1 VPNRNLVFYLST
13 QDQNFVSPFAC
24 SLLQRHQLSTVLLH
38 NGPFGLP
45 NPSVP
50 LGYAFSFDDFTE
62 SIDIEELL
70 RPGNGSLGTQA
81 IRDHAQDIEDR
92 LGLRILDAI
101 RSDRHVGWGFVSG
114 GVYPRSR
121 FGVIEHD
128 TVITIAIKVV
138 HFIEKLFD
146 RLDPAACVTSYS
158 TLFGNLLG
166 SVAEAKDIPVR
177 TRASTRAGNKANWAV
192 DRYFTPFKFD
202 ESYELEIRPE
212 ASYETQVMTTSPRA
226 EYWFGQ
232 VPEWLT
238 VRFLLAGASLAIKTE
253 LAYLRDVRKGRDSI
267 YGHLFLWD
275 SLKQLFH
282 TRNLRRKYYRESQN
296 ASSNFETQPKTPF
309 VLYPM
314 HIEPESTLMSESQMC
329 DDQRTI
335 IDWLAKALPAGL
347 RLICKEHPGLV
358 APRPKG
364 FLEQILRYPNV
375 ELLNP
380 FVDIQGVIDA
390 AEVVAT
396 INGTSGLQA
405 AVAGKPVLTF
415 HPQFLALK
423 LPHVLYANS
432 FESCQQAL
440 RLLLSEISNMP
451 LTSRQR
457 DGARLMAAMERNAVE
472 MDDEGLAYGFSSG
485 KELSERFIVEYSDLF
500 IRSLHEDNS
509 Q

>member
-1 VPNRNLVFYLST
+1 MPNRNLVFYLST
-13 QDQNFVSPFAC
+13 RDQNFVSPFAC
-24 SLLQRHQLSTVLLH
+24 SLLRRHQLSTVLLH
-38 NGPFGLP
+38 NGPYGLP
-45 NPSVP
+45 NPSVTTRHT
-50 LGYAFSFDDFTE
+50 FSLDDFAE

-70 RPGNGSLGTQA
+70 RPDNGSPGTQA
-81 IRDHAQDIEDR
+81 IRDHAQEIEGR
-92 LGLRILDAI
+92 LGLRILDVV
-101 RSDRHVGWGFVSG
+101 RSDRHVGWGFVTG

-128 TVITIAIKVV
+128 TVIAIAIKIV
-138 HFIEKLFD
+138 HFVEKLFD
-146 RLDPAACVTSYS
+146 RLDPVACVTGYS

-177 TRASTRAGNKANWAV
+177 NRAFTRSGKKANWVV
-192 DRYFTPFKFD
+192 DRYSTPFKFD

-212 ASYETQVMTTSPRA
+212 ASYQTQAMATSPRA
-226 EYWFGQ
+226 AYWIGQ

-238 VRFLLAGASLAIKTE
+238 VRHLLVGVSLAVKRE

-275 SLKQLFH
+275 SLKQVFH
-282 TRNLRRKYYRESQN
+282 MWNLRRKYYRESQK
-296 ASSNFETQPKTPF
+296 ASSNFEAQPKTPF

-314 HIEPESTLMSESQMC
+314 QVEPESSLMSESQMC

-347 RLICKEHPGLV
+347 RLICKEHPGLT

-390 AEVVAT
+390 AEVVVT
-396 INGTSGLQA
+396 INGTTGLQA

-451 LTSRQR
+451 LTPRQR

-472 MDDEGLAYGFSSG
+472 IGDEGAAVAIFD
-485 KELSERFIVEYSDLF
+485 KELSKRFIVEYSSLF

-509 Q
+509 